1 MGNLIILTEDHKELS
16 QVLCM
21 RLKSC
26 GFEVIPCYDGSSSFN
41 KIKDLHPDLLILD
54 IDLPDINGLDLLDNI
69 RNTPGFEDIKILV
82 LTGLT
87 EKFDGCNTDDELK
100 EKLGVN
106 AYLSKPFKTEDLVST
121 VKNLMNVE

>member
-1 MGNLIILTEDHKELS
+1 MGNLIVIAEDHKELS
-16 QVLCM
+16 QALCM

-26 GFEVIPCYDGSSSFN
+26 GFEVIPCYDGNSSF
-41 KIKDLHPDLLILD
+41 KKVKELHPDLLILD

-69 RNTPGFEDIKILV
+69 RNTSGLENIKILV

-87 EKFDGCNTDDELK
+87 EKFDGQNTDNELK
-100 EKLGVN
+100 DKLGVN

-121 VKNLMNVE
+121 VKELME